1 MSEHSPPTFGDSDDS
16 DFDAD
21 DGGVAASDGETTDAD
36 SARPETATER
46 TNNDTEGERTES
58 VGLETESEVPD
69 ADSTEEVSDA
79 DSGGVETGAGAVV
92 AALERA
98 GAETL
103 FGVQGGAIMPVYD
116 ALYDS
121 DLRHVTMAHEQG
133 AAHAAD
139 AFGIVSGTPGVCLA
153 TSGPGATNLATGIA
167 DADMDSDPMVA
178 LTGQVPTEFV
188 GNDAF
193 QETDTTGLTAPITKT
208 NYFAQS
214 ANDVGD
220 TVGEAFALARE
231 GRPGPTLV
239 DLPKD
244 VTQAETQAEPG
255 EASTPDTYDPQMD
268 ADESAVAEA
277 ARTLERAEK
286 PIILAG
292 GGVVKGEASDELRKF
307 AREYEIPVATSM
319 PAVGCFPEDD
329 DLAMEMVGM
338 HGTGYANMATT
349 HCDVMLAVGCRF
361 DDRLTGGVETF
372 APEAELVHVDIDPA
386 EISKN
391 VHADVALVGDAG
403 TVLEQLDAE
412 MGRATDA
419 DPEEIADGYR
429 EWRDQCQ
436 QWKEEYPMDYQTPD
450 DEPLKPQFVVEAFD
464 EATGDDAIVT
474 TGVGQHQMWAVQYWT
489 FREPRTW
496 VSSHGLGTMGYGLPA
511 AIGAKMAA
519 PDREVVSFEGDGS
532 LLMTIQELAVAVRE
546 NLDVTVAV
554 LNNEYIGMV
563 RQWQDAFFEGRH
575 SASEYSWCPE
585 FDKLAEAFGAKG
597 FAVSEYDEV
606 AETIE
611 AALAHDGPSVV
622 DFRIDPAENVYPM
635 VPSGG
640 ANGEFALTEDQL

>member
-1 MSEHSPPTFGDSDDS
+1 VSEPARPRFDGEETEPAADDS
-16 DFDAD
+16 
-21 DGGVAASDGETTDAD
+21 
-36 SARPETATER
+36 
-46 TNNDTEGERTES
+46 
-58 VGLETESEVPD
+58 
-69 ADSTEEVSDA
+69 A
-79 DSGGVETGAGAVV
+79 DSGDPAADETGESTAEKTEGKPQTGAQAVV
-92 AALERA
+92 GALERA

-121 DLRHVTMAHEQG
+121 DLRHVTMAHEQA

-139 AFGIVSGTPGVCLA
+139 AYGIVSGTPGVCLA

-178 LTGQVPTEFV
+178 LTGQVPTDFV
-188 GNDAF
+188 GSDAF

-208 NYFAQS
+208 NYFAQR
-214 ANDVGD
+214 ADDVGD
-220 TVGEAFALARE
+220 TVGEAFALAGE

-244 VTQAETQAEPG
+244 VTSAETDAEQGQATTPSDSSDEPPRKPRV
-255 EASTPDTYDPQMD
+255 ETPGTYNPQTV
-268 ADESAVAEA
+268 ADDSAVREA

-286 PIILAG
+286 PVVLAG
-292 GGVVKGEASDELRKF
+292 GGVIKGEASDELREF
-307 AREYEIPVATSM
+307 ARKRGIPVATSM
-319 PAVGCFPEDD
+319 PAVGAFPEDD
-329 DLAMEMVGM
+329 ELAMEMVGM

-349 HCDVMLAVGCRF
+349 HCDVLFAVGCRF
-361 DDRLTGGVETF
+361 DDRLTGGVDTF
-372 APEAELVHVDIDPA
+372 APEAEVVHVDIDPA

-391 VHADVALVGDAG
+391 VYADVPLVGDAA
-403 TVLEQLDAE
+403 TVLEQVDAE
-412 MGRATDA
+412 MRDTGDYG
-419 DPEEIADGYR
+419 DWR
-429 EWRDQCQ
+429 EQCQ
-436 QWKEEYPMDYQTPD
+436 RWKDEYPMDYQMPD
-450 DEPLKPQFVVEAFD
+450 DEPLKPQFVVEALD
-464 EATGDDAIVT
+464 EATDDDAIVT

-489 FREPRTW
+489 YTEPRTW

-546 NLDVTVAV
+546 NLDITVAV

-563 RQWQDAFFEGRH
+563 RQWQDAFFDGRRA
-575 SASEYSWCPE
+575 ASEYDWCPE
-585 FDKLAEAFGAKG
+585 FDKLAEAFGAQG
-597 FAVSEYDEV
+597 FAVSDYDEV
-606 AETIE
+606 ADTVK
-611 AALAHDGPSVV
+611 AATAYDGPSVV

-640 ANGEFALTEDQL
+640 ANGEFALSEDQL